1 MKVRVDVFGMGLS
14 QFILTDLDIVEIA
27 FKVARMSGA
36 ASVVLGGGLDLLLSE
51 FVIQLLKDK
60 DKMGSEY
67 VRTRF
72 GVMLLQ
78 DMAVVTLL
86 ASIPIIVG
94 DYKSVGEALAS
105 SSFQAVVVLGIIALF
120 SKFLL
125 KPLFGFVSA
134 SSS

>member
-1 MKVRVDVFGMGLS
+1 
-14 QFILTDLDIVEIA
+14 
-27 FKVARMSGA
+27 MSGA
-36 ASVVLGGGLDLLLSE
+36 ASVVLGGGLDLFLSE

-72 GVMLLQ
+72 GVMLIQ

-105 SSFQAVVVLGIIALF
+105 SSVQAVAALGIIALLG
-120 SKFLL
+120 K
-125 KPLFGFVSA
+125 
-134 SSS
+134 SSLNCCLDLCQRLALRRPYWACCC